1 MSEGNEEEKTP
12 SRPDAAA
19 APSGARAVPPAPQ
32 RWPHLA
38 GRMEGREHVLAVRV
52 YYEDTDFSGF
62 VYHANYLKFCERG
75 RSDFLRFANVHHHV
89 LHRGEAGG
97 RAGFVVRRMEC
108 DWLKP
113 AMIDDVLEVRT
124 RLIAFRGARFELLQR
139 VQRAEELLFTARATV
154 ALVDAQ
160 GRPRR
165 LREPMRGAMTALLW
179 PQY

>member
-1 MSEGNEEEKTP
+1 MSENDRKTAEMR
-12 SRPDAAA
+12 SA
-19 APSGARAVPPAPQ
+19 PPAPQ

-75 RSDFLRFANVHHHV
+75 RSDFLRFANIHHHA
-89 LHRGEAGG
+89 LHWGETGG
-97 RAGFVVRRMEC
+97 RSGFVVRRMEC

-113 AMIDDVLEVRT
+113 AIIDDVLEVRT
-124 RLIAFRGARFELLQR
+124 RLIEYRGARFELAQR
-139 VQRAEELLFTARATV
+139 ILRASDDALLFTARVTAV
-154 ALVDAQ
+154 LVDDK

-165 LREPMRGAMTALLW
+165 LPEPMRSALSALLW
-179 PQY
+179 PEY